1 MNWSYAFP
9 SYSFEVLVVKLRERA
24 NQRTIFLLLVL
35 MMCVSGLLLA
45 NAVHFRDKLE
55 STRLYS
61 TDNEGWMVS
70 RLETDAHT
78 LLHEIDDHLL
88 LVDMDRD
95 HEAMIRAKFDVLYS
109 RIEIIRRALKRYP
122 VSAEHQAQLD
132 KLISWREAAAAEM
145 DAGATFN
152 KGGLTDLRA
161 SVDQMLPE
169 FRDFAFE
176 CLEVFSVEADAKK
189 KEEERLFF
197 RFYLESIILLA
208 LMALGTFLIRRL
220 WKELERRNGQI
231 AQVASSLSAAFDCA
245 LSAVIVTDLRCKIL
259 YCNAMF
265 GKIFG
270 QDVEKVMGQTAPKL
284 ILPPELLDA
293 HETEME
299 KIRAVA
305 PENRYVLGPR
315 IMPARRA
322 DGTEITIE
330 VTMMTDRDVSG
341 NGVIVSFMRD
351 ITEQLAFEEK
361 LREAARV
368 AEQAAHAKSMF
379 LATMSHEMRTPL
391 HGLMASLSL
400 VDTSK
405 IDADTKSLLKT
416 ANDCSKRALDQIN
429 DVLDLT
435 QLGETAPPRE
445 DFSPARIV
453 ADIADELRA
462 LAEQNENALTLE
474 IAPELQNKIIRGWP
488 VAFSRAIYNLAGNAV
503 KFTTHGQITIRLCT
517 NDNAIGGGC
526 MTVSVEDT
534 GVGIA
539 PEMQEKIFEAFES
552 AVPIGS
558 RQIGKH
564 GTGLGLAI
572 AQRAVQQQGGQ
583 LELESQLGEGSRFYF
598 TIPFAKAISPV
609 LQVGQT
615 AGKPDWTETGRLNIL
630 VVENHPVNSALM
642 SRMLERLGHTVE
654 CAENGQIAVDK
665 ANLRHFD
672 AILMDFSMPIM
683 DGVMAAQ
690 IIREGRGP
698 SANSVIFGVTATS
711 AAANE
716 KLGAIFDKILIK
728 PIGIEKIDQNLRS
741 FRHRFL
747 YTSHALSAVP
757 AAVSAAAVTDLSA
770 MTVLVQDPTFDQITQ
785 VMGQETANGLLAEV
799 LQEAAEALKALSD
812 DELTNGEQIAL
823 IHKSAGACAMMGLQ
837 ELAETLSE
845 VETCLRC
852 HQCEAMGMLGT
863 LAGKQLNEL
872 RKEFAM

>member
-1 MNWSYAFP
+1 MSWSYAFP
-9 SYSFEVLVVKLRERA
+9 SYSFEVLVAKLRERS
-24 NQRTIFLLLVL
+24 NRGSIFLLLVL
-35 MMCVSGLLLA
+35 MIGVSALLFVA
-45 NAVHFRDKLE
+45 AVDFRTKLE
-55 STRLYS
+55 LIRSYDTE
-61 TDNEGWMVS
+61 NEAWRVA
-70 RLETDAHT
+70 RVEVDAHQV
-78 LLHEIDDHLL
+78 LHEIDDYILH
-88 LVDMDRD
+88 VDSGKDFRK
-95 HEAMIRAKFDVLYS
+95 IITRKFDILYS
-109 RIEIIRRALKRYP
+109 RIEVIRVSLKRYP
-122 VSAEHQAQLD
+122 ASD
-132 KLISWREAAAAEM
+132 KLQDHMDRLISWREALAAEI
-145 DAGATFN
+145 DSGAAFDE
-152 KGGLTDLRA
+152 GGLRDLRA

-169 FRDFAFE
+169 IRSFALE
-176 CLEVFSVEADAKK
+176 CLGLFAVESDKK
-189 KEEERLFF
+189 RKEEEGLFF
-197 RFYLESIILLA
+197 RFYLESIFLLM
-208 LMALGTFLIRRL
+208 LMAFGTFLIYQL
-220 WKELERRNGQI
+220 WRELERRNGQI
-231 AQVASSLSAAFDCA
+231 AQIASSLSAAFDCA
-245 LSAVIVTDLRCKIL
+245 LNAVIVTDLDCKIL

-270 QDVEKVMGQTAPKL
+270 QDVEKVMGQTVPEL

-341 NGVIVSFMRD
+341 NGVVVSFMRD

-361 LREAARV
+361 LRDAARQ

-435 QLGETAPPRE
+435 QLGEAAPPRE

-474 IAPELQNKIIRGWP
+474 IAPEVQNQVVRGWP
-488 VAFSRAIYNLAGNAV
+488 VSFSRAIYNLAGNAV

-598 TIPFAKAISPV
+598 TIPFAKAINPV

-615 AGKPDWTETGRLNIL
+615 AGQPDWTGTGRLNVL
-630 VVENHPVNSALM
+630 VVEDHPVNSALM
-642 SRMLERLGHTVE
+642 CRMLERLGHTAE

-665 ANLRHFD
+665 AKLRHFD
-672 AILMDFSMPIM
+672 AILMDFSMPVM
-683 DGVMAAQ
+683 DGVTAAQ

-716 KLGAIFDKILIK
+716 KLGTIFDKILIK
-728 PIGIEKIDQNLRS
+728 PIGVEKIDLNLRS

-757 AAVSAAAVTDLSA
+757 AAVSAAAVSDLSA

-812 DELTNGEQIAL
+812 DELTNGEQLAL

-852 HQCEAMGMLGT
+852 HQCEAIELLGIM
-863 LAGKQLNEL
+863 AGNQLNEL